1 MIYIVPTAA
10 YALVM
15 MATSLFFVYIV
26 KKVDKI

>member
-1 MIYIVPTAA
+1 MVYIVPTAA

-26 KKVDKI
+26 KKSS